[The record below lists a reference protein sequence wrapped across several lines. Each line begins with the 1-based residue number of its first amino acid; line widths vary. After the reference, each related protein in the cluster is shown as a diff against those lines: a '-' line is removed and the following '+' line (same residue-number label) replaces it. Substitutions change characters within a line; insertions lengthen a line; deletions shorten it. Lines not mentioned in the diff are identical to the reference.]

1 MEGSDEAT
9 ASIATATA
17 ESSTATEAAIMPAS
31 ASLTPRALLREWSSN
46 TSSDPPPVA
55 PAVVLNE
62 TSDGSAQQ
70 QSRPSASPIY
80 SYPVATFVSNFV
92 RQGVIEIR
100 DHLGS
105 HSLPGEE
112 EALSIRSD
120 APLLAP
126 TTTAAAATAT
136 APGFPTI
143 RDANLNICDDES
155 AEFVLIDGDL
165 VSIPPPPPNSREQ
178 EEIDLQHELQRS
190 QCKAHKMRK
199 NVKGLR
205 KWIKKKKMIGRR
217 AFRQQVEE
225 CREELHRQFSST
237 NDEDETSAAYSGS
250 QLSGGRCDGE
260 SIAAS
265 SLTTAN
271 DSLSGPTSPSKKE
284 RKKKKRQK
292 TRKRAWLK
300 DIEGRVRGGSSSS
313 SPTAAAAAAASSSP
327 SEAVQFETSLLA
339 EPPPPLRPSP
349 PTVAD
354 FVQAEPPLTPGLITL
369 DVPPLPLPRTG
380 SIAAEASFVGNA
392 DQQGFL
398 EAGVLP
404 DSVIP
409 AEAYIEDRLDDY
421 DKYDKKDDGYPYLRS
436 VVPRDADFK
445 VDKLDAPCVDS
456 WLRRAGE
463 FAQDLEG
470 SIQDS
475 LVAPPKI
482 VKGKSDGASVPLSNA
497 TSNDPLVHNDI
508 LKLIM
513 VACPKVDKSALA
525 RSLRKSQKKSRK
537 RTILGVDVHSWMPP
551 NEDDVK
557 FTIWDVQGA
566 NETNQNSYSANF
578 GAHPGTQS
586 LFFSD
591 RSLYLLVWDLAAN
604 NSKTYQREVSAGDDS
619 SDEEEDDEEYENEYL
634 REEANRQADRALQT
648 DIEDRVLSW
657 VDCVARRGSHSA
669 ILPIALVPTNMS
681 PKEAKRRCDV
691 MQALLMEHTEKKLA
705 GGTVPPKVLSGAET
719 VICLSLDTNMG
730 MDLLE
735 ETILAIATDKSHSV
749 FDHVG
754 TPVPKGTTDV
764 LETVRRLKQDHKLVL
779 VDHLM
784 AELSDSVALSVE
796 DVLGAL
802 HFLASIG
809 EVLYFGGTD
818 DVLSQYVILSKKWL
832 VSALSCILRNDLKR
846 ELYET
851 RRFMNMQ
858 CLYSDQ
864 QFPENHVVQTFSANN
879 SSCPLLSSSDTQML
893 WQSMSF
899 MREAADRSA
908 QLSENSTTAF
918 NMFGFL
924 EHLLVHTGVFCPL
937 DIDRFASPDNVYFV
951 PSLLAPA
958 DSRDVWTFK
967 SSESWMTT
975 LSHSWL
981 FRDGTPVGLME
992 HVTVALLRDLYEF
1005 SHIVAKPQHLS
1016 PARARTFPFAQNS
1029 LTNFIDTHDGE
1040 AIGHIKIH
1048 QMMCW
1053 KSSVLIKIG
1062 CVFPEGQEL
1071 RESFVEIFI
1080 AITDQSSPHCVAS
1093 DAMRSNMQRLTVS
1106 GKGQVGHHGRKL
1118 WKGGYGIVLDSI
1130 KASVAHCT
1138 NVDRQVVCPEC
1149 LAHAHPSTASTWSWD
1164 SVRAA
1169 ATGGSPVVRCMRGH
1183 RVDSNL
1189 IGGTRPALP
1198 KAEGGSHTNLLPKKK
1213 VPDLLPSVVVVGL
1226 WDPTT
1231 KSIRNVGSGF
1241 VVDKKHGLII
1251 TAGHIL
1257 FDMGEGA
1264 NFGTPYFGLKE
1275 AKAVIGVIPEKGNA
1289 AVFRYF
1295 ADVVADDIH
1304 NVDACVLKITT
1315 KMEKDVD
1322 DDALVGEQSEN
1333 VVKDIQKEQLSAL
1346 KMIKHFEL
1354 EETVRILGFNQGG
1367 EGLLKPGE
1375 HVNRSADFAKG
1386 YICKQFKLTDD
1397 DHSSSSSM
1405 DSSSSGSGFAPREEI
1420 VVICPS
1426 IVGHS
1431 GGPCVNDEGKV
1442 VGILS
1447 RADPVDRQ
1455 RCYLVPS
1462 SELKALL
1469 KKAKSSSKAG
1479 RLKMF

>member
-1 MEGSDEAT
+1 MA
-9 ASIATATA
+9 
-17 ESSTATEAAIMPAS
+17 
-31 ASLTPRALLREWSSN
+31 
-46 TSSDPPPVA
+46 
-55 PAVVLNE
+55 
-62 TSDGSAQQ
+62 
-70 QSRPSASPIY
+70 
-80 SYPVATFVSNFV
+80 
-92 RQGVIEIR
+92 
-100 DHLGS
+100 
-105 HSLPGEE
+105 
-112 EALSIRSD
+112 
-120 APLLAP
+120 
-126 TTTAAAATAT
+126 
-136 APGFPTI
+136 
-143 RDANLNICDDES
+143 
-155 AEFVLIDGDL
+155 
-165 VSIPPPPPNSREQ
+165 
-178 EEIDLQHELQRS
+178 
-190 QCKAHKMRK
+190 
-199 NVKGLR
+199 
-205 KWIKKKKMIGRR
+205 
-217 AFRQQVEE
+217 
-225 CREELHRQFSST
+225 
-237 NDEDETSAAYSGS
+237 
-250 QLSGGRCDGE
+250 
-260 SIAAS
+260 
-265 SLTTAN
+265 
-271 DSLSGPTSPSKKE
+271 
-284 RKKKKRQK
+284 
-292 TRKRAWLK
+292 
-300 DIEGRVRGGSSSS
+300 
-313 SPTAAAAAAASSSP
+313 
-327 SEAVQFETSLLA
+327 
-339 EPPPPLRPSP
+339 
-349 PTVAD
+349 
-354 FVQAEPPLTPGLITL
+354 
-369 DVPPLPLPRTG
+369 

-392 DQQGFL
+392 DQLYL
-398 EAGVLP
+398 EACVLP
-404 DSVIP
+404 DSVT

-445 VDKLDAPCVDS
+445 VDKQEAPCVDS
-456 WLRRAGE
+456 MLRLAGE
-463 FAQDLEG
+463 FAQDLEA
-470 SIQDS
+470 SVQDY
-475 LVAPPKI
+475 LVAPPKL
-482 VKGKSDGASVPLSNA
+482 VKGKSDGGSVPLSNA
-497 TSNDPLVHNDI
+497 TSKDPLVHNDI
-508 LKLIM
+508 LKLVM
-513 VACPKVDKSALA
+513 VGAPTVDKSGLA
-525 RSLRKSQKKSRK
+525 RGLRKSHRKSRK
-537 RTILGVDVHSWMPP
+537 RTTLGVDVHSWTPP
-551 NEDDVK
+551 NDDNVK

-566 NETNQNSYSANF
+566 SDMSDSYSANF
-578 GAHPGTQS
+578 GAHQGTQS

-591 RSLYLLVWDLAAN
+591 RSLYLLVWDLAADN
-604 NSKTYQREVSAGDDS
+604 RKTYRREVSEDDS
-619 SDEEEDDEEYENEYL
+619 EEEDEEDENEYL

-669 ILPIALVPTNMS
+669 ILPIALVPAYM
-681 PKEAKRRCDV
+681 PPEEAKRRCDV
-691 MQALLMEHTEKKLA
+691 MQTLLMENMEKKLT
-705 GGTVPPKVLSGAET
+705 GDLVPPKILSGAET
-719 VICLSLDTNMG
+719 VICVSLDTNMG

-735 ETILAIATDKSHSV
+735 QTILAIATDKSHSV

-754 TPVPKGTTDV
+754 TPVPTGTAHV
-764 LETVRRLKQDHKLVL
+764 LETTRRLKQDHKLVL

-784 AELSDSVALSVE
+784 ADLSDDVNLSVG
-796 DVLGAL
+796 DVMEAL

-818 DVLSQYVILSKKWL
+818 DMLSHYVILSRKWL

-846 ELYET
+846 ELAET

-864 QFPENHVVQTFSANN
+864 QFPENHVTQTFSTST
-879 SSCPLLSSSDTQML
+879 SSCPLSSSSDTQML

-908 QLSENSTTAF
+908 QLSENSTTAST
-918 NMFGFL
+918 MFGFL
-924 EHLLVHTGVFCPL
+924 EHLLVHTGVFLPL

-951 PSLLAPA
+951 PSLLAQA
-958 DSRDVWTFK
+958 NSRDVWTFK

-981 FRDGTPVGLME
+981 FRDGACPNIME

-1005 SHIVAKPQHLS
+1005 SHIIAAKPQHIG
-1016 PARARTFPFAQNS
+1016 PARSRTFPFSPNS
-1029 LTNFIDTHDGE
+1029 LTEFIDTHDGE

-1053 KSSVLIKIG
+1053 KSSLLIKIG
-1062 CVFPEGQEL
+1062 CVFPEGNEL

-1118 WKGGYGIVLDSI
+1118 WKGGYGLVLDSI

-1149 LAHAHPSTASTWSWD
+1149 LAHAHPSSASTWSWD

-1169 ATGGSPVVRCMRGH
+1169 AESRNPVVRCMRGH

-1189 IGGTRPALP
+1189 IGGTSKPALP
-1198 KAEGGSHTNLLPKKK
+1198 KSEAGSHSNLFPKKS
-1213 VPDLLPSVVVVGL
+1213 VRELLPSIVVIGL
-1226 WDPTT
+1226 WDSKAKT
-1231 KSIRNVGSGF
+1231 IRNVGSGF
-1241 VVDKKHGLII
+1241 VVDKKHGLVI

-1257 FDMGEGA
+1257 FDMEEGGH
-1264 NFGTPYFGLKE
+1264 FGTPYFGLKE
-1275 AKAVIGVIPEKGNA
+1275 ARAVIGVIPEGGKSDT

-1295 ADVVADDIH
+1295 AEIVADDIH

-1315 KMEKDVD
+1315 RMENDVD
-1322 DDALVGEQSEN
+1322 NDALVGEQTET
-1333 VVKDIQKEQLSAL
+1333 VVKDIQKEHLTAL

-1367 EGLLKPGE
+1367 EGLLEQGK

-1386 YICKQFKLTDD
+1386 YICKQFKLSD
-1397 DHSSSSSM
+1397 DHSSCSM
-1405 DSSSSGSGFAPREEI
+1405 DSSSSGSGFSPREEI

-1469 KKAKSSSKAG
+1469 KKAKNSSRVG
-1479 RLKMF
+1479 RLKMY